1 LNYDLYV
8 GDNPWRLP
16 HTDPSTTRNTDHRF
30 KKNRPRLLC
39 GAGMGIRNR
48 KPLLGLIFD
57 LTLLEERKYADRQ
70 SSLG

>member
-1 LNYDLYV
+1 
-8 GDNPWRLP
+8 
-16 HTDPSTTRNTDHRF
+16 
-30 KKNRPRLLC
+30 
-39 GAGMGIRNR
+39 MGIRNR